1 MGGGGWGGG
10 VGGGVPEAV
19 RCGCE
24 LKALILM
31 SSILG
36 VDQGGPAL
44 RRPDQPPKVFSEGHI
59 IMRSN
64 RPKAYK
70 VSCNVL
76 NEIVKLT

>member
-1 MGGGGWGGG
+1 MGWGSWGGGGE
-10 VGGGVPEAV
+10 PEAV

-36 VDQGGPAL
+36 VDRGGPAL
-44 RRPDQPPKVFSEGHI
+44 RRPDQPPKVFNEGHI

-64 RPKAYK
+64 CPKAYK
-70 VSCNVL
+70 ASCNVL
-76 NEIVKLT
+76 KEIVKLT